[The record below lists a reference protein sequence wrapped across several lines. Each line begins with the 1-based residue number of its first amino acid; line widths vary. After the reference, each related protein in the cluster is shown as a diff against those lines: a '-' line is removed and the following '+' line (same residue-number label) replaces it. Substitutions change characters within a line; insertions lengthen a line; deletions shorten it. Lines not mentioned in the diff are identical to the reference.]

1 MTTLA
6 ELRRVLS
13 VRGIDPDRITQPA
26 APGEASYLFTTAL
39 GGQVWFAPTEQDGQR
54 TGWAYSGWN
63 RHGELTEAG
72 HTDTTTPEGL
82 VEVLHRHQSP
92 ATAPASTRQRDTL
105 LALASP
111 AEHTP
116 WQMSTT
122 APADRWIL
130 GLFVAWTQLREA
142 DAGSICGS
150 DLTDRLGL
158 AFEAIG
164 LTDADLDEVDDD
176 EPLDGA
182 PLDELAARVD
192 PGPDPAGPDPAV
204 PVITAYL
211 EQALNQALEQAL
223 AGVLDRQLGV
233 VTLKG
238 LATEVAADL
247 RRSGVL
253 TPGPGAVNA

>member
-6 ELRRVLS
+6 DLRRIFS
-13 VRGIDPDRITQPA
+13 VRGIDPDRITQPP
-26 APGEASYLFTTAL
+26 APGEASFLFTTAL
-39 GGQVWFAPTEQDGQR
+39 DGQVWFAPTEQDGQR

-72 HTDTTTPEGL
+72 HTATTIPEGL
-82 VEVLHRHQSP
+82 VAVLHRHQNP
-92 ATAPASTRQRDTL
+92 ATAPASPRQRDALLTL
-105 LALASP
+105 ATP

-150 DLTDRLGL
+150 DLIQHLGL

-164 LTDADLDEVDDD
+164 LTDADLDDD

-182 PLDELAARVD
+182 PLDELAALAD
-192 PGPDPAGPDPAV
+192 PGPDPTGPDPVV
-204 PVITAYL
+204 PVTTADL
-211 EQALNQALEQAL
+211 EHALGQALEQAL
-223 AGVLDRQLGV
+223 AGALDRQ
-233 VTLKG
+233 
-238 LATEVAADL
+238 
-247 RRSGVL
+247 RGVL
-253 TPGPGAVNA
+253 TLAGLTTELAAALHRSGMLAPAPGAVNA